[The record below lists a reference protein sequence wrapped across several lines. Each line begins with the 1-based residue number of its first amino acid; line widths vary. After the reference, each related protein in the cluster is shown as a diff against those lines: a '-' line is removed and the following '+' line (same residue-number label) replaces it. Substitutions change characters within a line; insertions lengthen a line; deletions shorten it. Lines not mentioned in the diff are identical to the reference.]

1 MNDRKRQVL
10 LTAQR
15 LFMENGFPAVSVQD
29 ILTESKISKGTFYN
43 YFSSKNECLMA
54 ILEHAHEDASIRRRE
69 LQIGQDISNK
79 DVLAEQISIR
89 MQVNRENNLFPLF
102 EAVFHSGDQE
112 LSDFVKKHHLA
123 EISWITR
130 RIVDIYGKKAAP
142 YAPDCAVL
150 LLGMVQH
157 MSHVWMAGSKELVDN
172 AKLIHFIMR
181 RMDSMVAN
189 MVDTK
194 DIFLGEE
201 VLSNLYRGMDTKADS
216 REKLLEQLQGFQR
229 SLDVDSRPSRKQYIH
244 FLIDELNAE
253 HPRIFLIET
262 ITRSFIEAF
271 AGTADGAEAR
281 EIASK
286 LWRYVDSIKKDEQ

>member
-10 LTAQR
+10 LTAQH
-15 LFMENGFPAVSVQD
+15 LFMEKGFQAVSVQD
-29 ILTESKISKGTFYN
+29 ILAESKISKGTFYN

-123 EISWITR
+123 EVSWITKR
-130 RIVDIYGKKAAP
+130 LVDIYGKEAAP

-172 AKLIHFIMR
+172 AKLIYFIMR
-181 RMDSMVAN
+181 RMDSIVAN
-189 MVDTK
+189 MIDTK
-194 DIFLGEE
+194 DLFLGEE
-201 VLSNLYRGMDTKADS
+201 VLSNLYRGLDTKPNS
-216 REKLLEQLQGFQR
+216 REELREQLNGFQMA
-229 SLDVDSRPSRKQYIH
+229 LDADNRHSGMEYIH
-244 FLIDELNAE
+244 FLMDELNAE
-253 HPRIFLIET
+253 HPRVFLIET
-262 ITRSFIEAF
+262 VTRSFIEAF
-271 AGTADGAEAR
+271 VGTDDGEEAR

-286 LWRYVDSIKKDEQ
+286 LWGFIDTINKDE